1 MSDWTHAEYK
11 AILGYKEIAFP
22 MEAEPERD
30 LKAQPYQ
37 YKTSIDHRTLGNVNA
52 IKD

>member
-11 AILGYKEIAFP
+11 QILGFRDIPFP
-22 MEAEPERD
+22 EAKEPERD

-37 YKTSIDHRTLGNVNA
+37 YKTSIDHRTLGHVNP